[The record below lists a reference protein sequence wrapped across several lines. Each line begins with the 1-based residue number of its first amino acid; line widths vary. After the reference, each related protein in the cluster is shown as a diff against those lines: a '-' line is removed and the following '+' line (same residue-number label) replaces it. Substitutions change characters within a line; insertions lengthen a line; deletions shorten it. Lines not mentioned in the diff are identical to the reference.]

1 MPTWKGN
8 RGKSMTERAGRKQWN
23 AGRTYAGPVEE
34 LPIGV
39 DEKEAN
45 MRNKL
50 SRGKVTAAFLLQCLT
65 AIEVSPLHL

>member
-1 MPTWKGN
+1 
-8 RGKSMTERAGRKQWN
+8 MTERAARKQWN

-50 SRGKVTAAFLLQCLT
+50 TG
-65 AIEVSPLHL
+65 

>member
-8 RGKSMTERAGRKQWN
+8 RGKSMTMGGAQAVERGR
-23 AGRTYAGPVEE
+23 RYTGPVEE

-50 SRGKVTAAFLLQCLT
+50 SRGKVTAAFLLNVQKQ
-65 AIEVSPLHL
+65 